1 MTQPSV
7 STSSKP
13 PHSSRKRLVVLL
25 GAILLLIAAAV
36 IVWRI
41 LTPSA
46 APQPENA
53 FDIKI
58 QLQGARNAAT
68 IVRNDDGTHAFRITL
83 DDGSPQVLD
92 PEAFARRLHED
103 QARRGWMSAFLNI
116 TSPIGLIWVTV
127 GLVGQLLF
135 AGRMIVQWIASEK
148 SKRSVVP
155 PIFWWMSLI
164 GASMLLAY
172 FLWRRDVVGVLGQGL
187 GWVVYIR
194 NLHLIYSPS
203 TTSHHQPR
211 VEEDPAPEP
220 TALT

>member
-1 MTQPSV
+1 MTQHSI

-13 PHSSRKRLVVLL
+13 PHSHRKRLVLL
-25 GAILLLIAAAV
+25 ISAVLLIAAGV
-36 IVWRI
+36 IAWRVF
-41 LTPSA
+41 TPSD
-46 APQPENA
+46 APQTENA
-53 FDIKI
+53 FNIKI
-58 QLQGARNAAT
+58 QLEGARNAAT

-103 QARRGWMSAFLNI
+103 QAHRGWLSAFLNI
-116 TSPIGLIWVTV
+116 TSPLGLIWVTI

-194 NLHLIYSPS
+194 NLHLIYSHS
-203 TTSHHQPR
+203 TTPHHPPR